1 MAISLSLWLSREMT
15 SCSESLALPQF
26 LFHPLILFRFSLSG
40 VPLDAD
46 ASVTSLVNTD
56 VQLCSRG
63 CLFEVSV
70 VLPSGATFALEGNR
84 NTDTVG
90 SLASKLGISEL
101 RFRGGG
107 CSPSTPLDVRDVHLD
122 EDGAASDLADDTA
135 QAQQLAAHSAAP
147 AKGATTA
154 VAFEAHDG
162 CAAPAVTTAWTIDA
176 WLASLDL
183 HQAAATALAPPLGQ
197 DAFSYAK
204 TRLAGEVE
212 CKLKA
217 AKLEGLLPCIME
229 GIAALKTQE
238 VATASELNQK
248 FAVDGS
254 GSIELT

>member
-1 MAISLSLWLSREMT
+1 MER
-15 SCSESLALPQF
+15 SLA
-26 LFHPLILFRFSLSG
+26 
-40 VPLDAD
+40 D
-46 ASVTSLVNTD
+46 
-56 VQLCSRG
+56 
-63 CLFEVSV
+63 CL
-70 VLPSGATFALEGNR
+70 G
-84 NTDTVG
+84 
-90 SLASKLGISEL
+90 LG
-101 RFRGGG
+101 
-107 CSPSTPLDVRDVHLD
+107 H
-122 EDGAASDLADDTA
+122 DGR
-135 QAQQLAAHSAAP
+135 AAP
-147 AKGATTA
+147 AAT
-154 VAFEAHDG
+154 
-162 CAAPAVTTAWTIDA
+162 AAENAWTIDA